1 MPNKILESR
10 NQMGTQYYIHTVLST
25 SKVFPTHASEFKKK
39 EDTQILVKN
48 RVFRIGNKK

>member
-25 SKVFPTHASEFKKK
+25 SKVFPTHASEYLEKKTPK
-39 EDTQILVKN
+39 FL
-48 RVFRIGNKK
+48 